1 MSIEKQKEVT
11 NKVLDTLRSNGFNDV
26 LVCGGAP
33 RDWYMGNEANDVD
46 VYVGRSSDA
55 VLNFGYLELA
65 LNNDL
70 GVQDFRY
77 MVDEDVE
84 TASDVEI
91 GSILLGLDPPKVKT
105 TVPDQ
110 YRHNK
115 YLNQVTECTVE
126 GVKFQFMDITGTT
139 TAIGSYAMFPFNLCL
154 ATYDGERIRTSEL
167 FGDGI
172 HDKVLCKINQDYDE
186 EETYVK
192 KIKSRFPDY
201 TYCSKVTEWLIPE

>member
-1 MSIEKQKEVT
+1 MSIKKQKEVT
-11 NKVLDTLRSNGFNDV
+11 NKVLKTLRSNGFDDI

-46 VYVGRSSDA
+46 IYVGRGDD
-55 VLNFGYLELA
+55 VELNFGYLELA
-65 LNNDL
+65 LSNDL

-77 MVDEDVE
+77 MADEDVE
-84 TASDVEI
+84 TVSDVEI
-91 GSILLGLDPPKVKT
+91 GSIFLGLDHVKVKSS
-105 TVPDQ
+105 VPDQ

-115 YLNQVTECTVE
+115 YLNQVTECTVD

-167 FGDGI
+167 FVEGI
-172 HDKVLCKINQDYDE
+172 LDKVLCKINQDYDE

-201 TYCSKVTEWLIPE
+201 TYYSQVTEWLLPE